1 MPIFNGK
8 KQIRQLKEELDKLRQ
23 KTAAL
28 EKQAG
33 STQAIL
39 ENMAEG
45 VIALDAQTKITS
57 FNPAAEK
64 IFALQKKEAEGKF
77 FLEAIRNN
85 GIAEVI
91 NRVLREKKA
100 VSQEIE
106 LVWPLQ
112 KIFQVNVSPLFENA
126 AVNGCLLV
134 IHDITELRKLERI
147 RRDFVANVSHELKTP
162 LTSITGFVETL
173 LEGALDDKAHNRD
186 FLRIIQRHSERLNSL
201 VDDLLSLSLLE
212 SKEITLRQ
220 KSFHLRE
227 QLEEIIA
234 GFKSQ
239 LKKKNIGIKNEL
251 PADISLSA
259 DQDKIGQV
267 FTNLIDNAIKFNKES
282 GSIRIYAEK
291 INGGVKI
298 TVEDSGIG
306 IPEKEIPRIFERFYR
321 VDKARSRE
329 LGGTGLGL
337 SIVKHI
343 IELHHGSVGV
353 ESSEGFGSKFWFILP
368 G

>member
-1 MPIFNGK
+1 QQK
-8 KQIRQLKEELDKLRQ
+8 IRE
-23 KTAAL
+23 L

-33 STQAIL
+33 SMQAIL

-45 VIALDAQTKITS
+45 VIALDAQTRITS

-64 IFALQKKEAEGKF
+64 IFVLQKKEAEGRF

-85 GIAEVI
+85 SIAEVI
-91 NRVLREKKA
+91 SKVLADKNA

-162 LTSITGFVETL
+162 LTSIKGFVETL

-186 FLRIIQRHSERLNSL
+186 FLQIIQRHSERLNSL
-201 VDDLLSLSLLE
+201 VDDLLSLSHLE
-212 SKEITLRQ
+212 SKEIILNQ
-220 KSFHLRE
+220 KSFNLRQ

-234 GFKSQ
+234 GFKAQ
-239 LKKKNIGIKNEL
+239 LKKRNIGIKNEL
-251 PADISLSA
+251 PTGISLSA

-267 FTNLIDNAIKFNKES
+267 FTNLIDNAIKFNQEN
-282 GSIRIYAEK
+282 GFIRIYAEK

-298 TVEDSGIG
+298 MVEDSGIG
-306 IPEKEIPRIFERFYR
+306 IPEREIPRIFERFYR

-343 IELHHGSVGV
+343 IDLHQGSVGV
-353 ESSEGFGSKFWFILP
+353 ESVEGLGSKFWFILP